1 MVTILIIFNI
11 MITIF
16 VIFSNI
22 MITILIIFNIMITIL
37 NRFSPLLYRL
47 RRSSCGSSCYRT
59 REILSDQSHPC
70 RTAYKSLSVININV
84 FGHFSSKFMKM
95 SSLFFPS
102 FQTMGF
108 ISSKYVQYLT
118 GSVSDFPI
126 PAYLN
131 QAPRSLHFILR
142 YIQNVW

>member
-1 MVTILIIFNI
+1 
-11 MITIF
+11 MITIL
-16 VIFSNI
+16 VIFNI
-22 MITILIIFNIMITIL
+22 MITILIIL
-37 NRFSPLLYRL
+37 NRSSPLLYRL

-59 REILSDQSHPC
+59 REILSDQSRPC

-84 FGHFSSKFMKM
+84 FGHLSSKFMKM

-126 PAYLN
+126 PTYLN
-131 QAPRSLHFILR
+131 QAPSSLHFILR